1 VIFLKYKNINLFL
14 IDGKL
19 IKKEAIMS
27 VARVTTLNLKSKE
40 GADQIEGTYKANAP
54 SEFPEAEQLLEVR
67 VDDTTIM
74 FVSLYVDND
83 AMERASASRTKR
95 MDLNKDLI
103 DSVDGKTGEV
113 ILNHK
118 N

>member
-1 VIFLKYKNINLFL
+1 
-14 IDGKL
+14 
-19 IKKEAIMS
+19 MS
-27 VARVTTLNLKSKE
+27 VARITTLNLKSKE
-40 GADQIEGTYKANAP
+40 GADQIADTYKTNAP

-67 VDDTTIM
+67 VNDTTLM
-74 FVSLYVDND
+74 FVSLYADND

-95 MDLNKDLI
+95 MDLNKDHI
-103 DSVDGKTGEV
+103 ESVDGKTGEV

>member
-1 VIFLKYKNINLFL
+1 
-14 IDGKL
+14 
-19 IKKEAIMS
+19 MS

-40 GADQIEGTYKANAP
+40 GADQIEETYKANAP

-103 DSVDGKTGEV
+103 DSVDGKTGDV

>member
-1 VIFLKYKNINLFL
+1 
-14 IDGKL
+14 
-19 IKKEAIMS
+19 MS
-27 VARVTTLNLKSKE
+27 VARITTLNLKSKE
-40 GADQIEGTYKANAP
+40 GADQIAETYKTNAP

-67 VDDTTIM
+67 VDNTTVM
-74 FVSLYVDND
+74 FVSLYADNN
-83 AMERASASRTKR
+83 AMKRASASRTKR

-103 DSVDGKTGEV
+103 DSVDGKAGEV

>member
-1 VIFLKYKNINLFL
+1 
-14 IDGKL
+14 
-19 IKKEAIMS
+19 MS

-40 GADQIEGTYKANAP
+40 GADQIEETYKANAP

-74 FVSLYVDND
+74 FVSLYVDNN

-95 MDLNKDLI
+95 MDLNKELI

>member
-1 VIFLKYKNINLFL
+1 
-14 IDGKL
+14 
-19 IKKEAIMS
+19 MS
-27 VARVTTLNLKSKE
+27 VARITTLNLKSKE
-40 GADQIEGTYKANAP
+40 GADQIAETYKTNAP

-67 VDDTTIM
+67 VDNTTVM
-74 FVSLYVDND
+74 FVSLYADNN

-103 DSVDGKTGEV
+103 DSVDGKAGEV

>member
-1 VIFLKYKNINLFL
+1 
-14 IDGKL
+14 
-19 IKKEAIMS
+19 MS
-27 VARVTTLNLKSKE
+27 VARITTLNLKSKE
-40 GADQIEGTYKANAP
+40 GADQIEETYKTNAP

-67 VDDTTIM
+67 VDDTTII
-74 FVSLYVDND
+74 FVSLYVDNN

>member
-1 VIFLKYKNINLFL
+1 
-14 IDGKL
+14 
-19 IKKEAIMS
+19 MS